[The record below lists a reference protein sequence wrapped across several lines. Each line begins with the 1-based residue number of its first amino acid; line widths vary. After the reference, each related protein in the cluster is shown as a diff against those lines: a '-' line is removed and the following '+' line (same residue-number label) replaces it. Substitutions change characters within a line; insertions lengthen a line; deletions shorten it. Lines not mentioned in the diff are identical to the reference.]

1 MSRPNSFAWLKRF
14 MPSSLYGR
22 AALILLLPILTIQ
35 LVVSIA
41 FIQRYFTS
49 VTKQMAAS
57 IVLEIRQID
66 DELRQAPSTQ
76 EGWVAAR
83 DLAEGLAM
91 RIGPATTETTD
102 QRAFLDLSGAALT
115 KVLRE
120 GLSDLRSVDLTGDTS
135 VVVTIANPAG
145 DYTLRF
151 DRRRTTA
158 RNPHQLLVILLGIS
172 GMMAIISFIF
182 LRNQLRPIRRLANAA
197 EAFGRG
203 RSVPYRI
210 SGASEVRA
218 AGAAFLDMRARIER
232 QREQRTL
239 MLSGVS
245 HDLRTPLTRLRLG
258 LAMLGDSE
266 EIAAL
271 ERDVDDM
278 RRMIDGFLA
287 FARTDALEEE
297 PVILDPSDLARQ
309 AVEDA
314 RRAGGN
320 VVLGTVEGQGK
331 ATMRPM
337 AVRRALDNLIGNGVT
352 YGNSVCLS
360 VTILEK
366 SVRFTVEDDG
376 PGIPEA
382 SREEALKPFTRLVPG
397 RNQGKTPG
405 VGLGLAITADIAR
418 SHGGQLRLGESARM
432 GGLKAELV
440 LSR

>member
-1 MSRPNSFAWLKRF
+1 MSRPNTFSWIKRF

-66 DELRQAPSTQ
+66 DELRQAPTPDQ
-76 EGWVAAR
+76 GWKAAK
-83 DLAEGLAM
+83 DLAEGFVM
-91 RIGPATTETTD
+91 RIDRSPSETSD
-102 QRAFLDLSGAALT
+102 QRAILDLSGAALT
-115 KVLRE
+115 TTLRD
-120 GLSDLRSVDLTGDTS
+120 GLPDVRAIDLMDDTQ
-135 VVVTIANPAG
+135 VVVVMANPRGNYA
-145 DYTLRF
+145 LHF

-158 RNPHQLLVILLGIS
+158 RNPHQLLVILLATS
-172 GMMAIISFIF
+172 GMMTLISFVF
-182 LRNQLRPIRRLANAA
+182 MRNQLRPIRRLATAA

-203 RSVPYRI
+203 RSLPYRI

-232 QREQRTL
+232 QMEQRTL

-258 LAMLGDSE
+258 LAMLGDGE
-266 EIAAL
+266 EIADL

-297 PVILDPSDLARQ
+297 PTMLDPIELARQ
-309 AVEDA
+309 VVEDA
-314 RRAGGN
+314 RRAGGD
-320 VVLGTVEGQGK
+320 VVLGAVEGFGL

-337 AVRRALDNLIGNGVT
+337 AVRRALDNLIGNGMT
-352 YGNSVCLS
+352 YGKSVSLS
-360 VTILEK
+360 VAILDK

-382 SREEALKPFTRLVPG
+382 SRDEAVKPFTRLVPG

-418 SHGGQLRLGESARM
+418 SHGGQLRLGDSTRM